1 MQYAVYFLGL
11 LVGQVHADCGQ
22 PTSTIEVGKCAQAGA
37 YGDLNA
43 SVDRSKR
50 EYEDYVER
58 TKPIQVITPNSSYL
72 AYPSGDGKTISV
84 YGGIGRGFDRE

>member
-1 MQYAVYFLGL
+1 MKYAALFLGL
-11 LVGQVHADCGQ
+11 LVGQAHAACGNQSKSILDVYDCAANGYYEESN
-22 PTSTIEVGKCAQAGA
+22 TRK
-37 YGDLNA
+37 D
-43 SVDRSKR
+43 R

>member
-1 MQYAVYFLGL
+1 MKYAALFLGL
-11 LVGQVHADCGQ
+11 LASQAYADCDVGRGL
-22 PTSTIEVGKCAQAGA
+22 IELDKCEASG
-37 YGDLNA
+37 GNGSLNG
-43 SVDRSKR
+43 SGSR

-84 YGGIGRGFDRE
+84 YGGIGKGFDRE